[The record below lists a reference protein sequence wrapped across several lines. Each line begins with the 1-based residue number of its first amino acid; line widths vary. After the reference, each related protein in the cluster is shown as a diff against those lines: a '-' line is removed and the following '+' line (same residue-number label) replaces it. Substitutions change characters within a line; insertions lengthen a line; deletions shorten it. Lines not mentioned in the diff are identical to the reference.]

1 MKYLLLV
8 MILLVSCHQPNVEK
22 KSTTYILEPT
32 YTPLQVMLID
42 SCQYLY
48 GSWGTATVLT
58 HKGNCTNPIHPE
70 HLRHTYK

>member
-22 KSTTYILEPT
+22 KPTTYILELN
-32 YTPLQVMLID
+32 YSPLQVMLID

-48 GSWGTATVLT
+48 GSWGTAAVLT

-70 HLRHTYK
+70 HLRR